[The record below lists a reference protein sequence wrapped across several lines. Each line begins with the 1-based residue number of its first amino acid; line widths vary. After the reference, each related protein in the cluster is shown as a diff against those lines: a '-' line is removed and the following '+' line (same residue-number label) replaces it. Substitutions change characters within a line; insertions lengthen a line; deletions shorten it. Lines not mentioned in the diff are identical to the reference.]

1 VDNTTTTT
9 TSTAPDF
16 NTLVIRRPTSV
27 SGVGVNQANRIGF
40 REIQVWV
47 NGSNIMVN
55 NNVSGYF
62 ALFANNQDDIGFTF
76 SPELGIND
84 IVEELT
90 NNDTTLSASDSI
102 DIALIYKDI
111 PLTSVDLLE
120 AFVFYNR
127 TANDTGGRA
136 IGLAIE
142 LYNSINDPNLTT
154 ALATTNV
161 IENIADVYRFDF
173 PDITTYSGGF
183 SSGNSTTQIVDN
195 TFALTENA
203 TISQGGATTTT
214 TTEPSFIGSLD
225 SNIINVLNI
234 NPTKINGLPAITTIA
249 IAKVDSTGSSLK
261 AIGCSTQRTS
271 TGKYTFTFNTP
282 TQDTNYVVQL
292 TTFESSTS
300 LGAILVSVNE
310 NSTTT
315 TGFQYS
321 IHEQDNG
328 TTAGVLRDR
337 QHFVSVFDAF

>member
-1 VDNTTTTT
+1 MIFVNNITITT
-9 TSTAPDF
+9 TSIDNDF

-27 SGVGVNQANRIGF
+27 PGVGATLVNRIGF

-55 NNVSGYF
+55 NGVSGYF

-90 NNDTTLSASDSI
+90 DNDTTLTASNSI

-127 TANDTGGRA
+127 TSNNTGGRA

-161 IENIADVYRFDF
+161 IENLADVYRFDF
-173 PDITTYSGGF
+173 PDITTYSSEF

-203 TISQGGATTTT
+203 TITTTT
-214 TTEPSFIGSLD
+214 SDPSFIGSLD

-271 TGKYTFTFNTP
+271 IGKYTFTFNTP
-282 TQDTNYVVQL
+282 TQDINYVVQL